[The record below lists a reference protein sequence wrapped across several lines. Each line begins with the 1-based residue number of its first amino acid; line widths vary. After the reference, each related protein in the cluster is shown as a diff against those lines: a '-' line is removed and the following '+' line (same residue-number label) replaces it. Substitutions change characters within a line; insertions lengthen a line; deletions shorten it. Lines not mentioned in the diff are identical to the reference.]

1 MHSALSI
8 LIGKKIVEIDMTPQ
22 DGGIMFE
29 EGIILNIYNRYEIIY
44 KDSESPLLTGS
55 AVVRVEEAPERVGI
69 ILDNGAC
76 VKIELTSD
84 AYFGPEAMQ
93 LRVPGK
99 SIVTWN

>member
-44 KDSESPLLTGS
+44 KDSESPLLIGS